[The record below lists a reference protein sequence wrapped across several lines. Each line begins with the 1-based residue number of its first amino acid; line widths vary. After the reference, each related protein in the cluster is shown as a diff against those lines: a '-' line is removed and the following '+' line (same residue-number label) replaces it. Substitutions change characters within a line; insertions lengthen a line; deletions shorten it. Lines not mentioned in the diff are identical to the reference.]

1 MTPPSPAMSPRFTS
15 GRPELR
21 GVLAATIR
29 SQASAISKPP
39 PSAHPSTAAMSGLRT
54 TAWVSPPN
62 PRPGRIGVSPFANA
76 FRSMPALNVPPAPV
90 STPTDSVGSAS
101 SRSSAAASWTA
112 TSRLT
117 AFFCAGPVDGDRQD
131 AVVTL
136 GEHQLR
142 RYFGC
147 GHFAFSC
154 SGAAGITFCSRSW
167 SIVVGA
173 ESQLCEDLV
182 VVLSVLGCAPGRHPG
197 DPAEGDRVVDRVVQ
211 VRGTLDRHDDARRRA
226 AADPRP
232 PPRAS
237 G

>member
-15 GRPELR
+15 VSPNFA
-21 GVLAATIR
+21 VSAATIR

-101 SRSSAAASWTA
+101 SSSRAAASWTA

-117 AFFCAGPVDGDRQD
+117 AFFCAGRLMV
-131 AVVTL
+131 
-136 GEHQLR
+136 
-142 RYFGC
+142 
-147 GHFAFSC
+147 
-154 SGAAGITFCSRSW
+154 
-167 SIVVGA
+167 IVRTP
-173 ESQLCEDLV
+173 S
-182 VVLSVLGCAPGRHPG
+182 
-197 DPAEGDRVVDRVVQ
+197 
-211 VRGTLDRHDDARRRA
+211 
-226 AADPRP
+226 
-232 PPRAS
+232 
-237 G
+237 